1 MSLANL
7 KPEVQRALAI
17 AVPVLVALLAAIL
30 IVPKVVGIAS
40 TNRLAY
46 TRQREAEAAVR
57 QNAVEVSQ
65 QLKQQLAAWPQT
77 RDEQLAF
84 LKDLNR
90 IVSASGVRLVNY
102 QPPATASGNNS
113 GGSGA
118 LVKPLAT
125 EVTVSGSY
133 RDMVGLFNSLA
144 GARRLFAVENL
155 QLRTEGYPRLSASFR
170 LIRYVV
176 PSDLMAPGG
185 QLASGSGVGD

>member
-113 GGSGA
+113 GGAGA